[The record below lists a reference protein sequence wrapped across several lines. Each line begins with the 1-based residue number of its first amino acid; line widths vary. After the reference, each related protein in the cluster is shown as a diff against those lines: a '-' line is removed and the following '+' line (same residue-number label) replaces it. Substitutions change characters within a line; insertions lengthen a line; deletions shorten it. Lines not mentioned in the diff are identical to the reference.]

1 MTAIEG
7 LSAVY
12 YDKAMLANLKAQTP
26 WFEKPQTKSEKF
38 LDDCRE
44 AIGEERKRPT
54 PTAVSY
60 KVTYTS
66 SPLPPKPLPMR
77 TGKTI
82 QLYQYNTMTSAP
94 TAPTARRRSKKTTA
108 S

>member
-12 YDKAMLANLKAQTP
+12 YDKATLANLKAQTP

-44 AIGEERKRPT
+44 AIGEKRKRPT

-60 KVTYTS
+60 KIKFTS
-66 SPLPPKPLPMR
+66 VLPPDS
-77 TGKTI
+77 TI
-82 QLYQYNTMTSAP
+82 RIRRISAP
-94 TAPTARRRSKKTTA
+94 TVARRSKKTTA

>member
-12 YDKAMLANLKAQTP
+12 YDKAALANLKAATAFTF
-26 WFEKPQTKSEKF
+26 WEPQTKSEKF

-44 AIGEERKRPT
+44 AIGEKRKRPT

-60 KVTYTS
+60 KIKFTS
-66 SPLPPKPLPMR
+66 VLPPSS
-77 TGKTI
+77 TI
-82 QLYQYNTMTSAP
+82 RIRRIS
-94 TAPTARRRSKKTTA
+94 APTARRRSKKTTA